1 MKLTIYHWLAIV
13 AVLFSALGTYIAG
26 PSYPYLI
33 YIAIPVTAC
42 CVTAV
47 FLDKLIPRLMTIGMT
62 GEDENKPSRPRVA
75 EMGGITVIAGF
86 SAAVLLSIALYVLL
100 PKFSLVLL
108 LAAIITIHTIGFIG
122 ISDDLFDLPQWFKAF
137 LPLAAAIP
145 LVVVNAA
152 GSTTVLI
159 PFIGALD
166 FGVIYTFALIPLAI
180 AVCSNL
186 TNMLAGYNGME
197 TGMGAVMFFTLSVLA
212 WNRGSGEMLVMS
224 LAMLGALL
232 GFLVFNRYPAKVFPG
247 DAGTF
252 SIGAALAASV
262 IIGNLESAGVILMVP
277 YIVDFFVKAVNKFP
291 HTHSEIRDGKLH
303 PKDGKV
309 KGLVHVVM
317 KAFGGISE
325 QNLVLFF
332 VGSEAVCAVVAL
344 ALYFR

>member
-1 MKLTIYHWLAIV
+1 MKLNIYHWIAIA

-26 PSYPYLI
+26 PAYPYLI
-33 YIAIPVTAC
+33 YLAIPVTAC

-47 FLDKLIPRLMTIGMT
+47 FVDKLIPRLERRGMT
-62 GEDENKPSRPRVA
+62 GEDENKPSRPKVA
-75 EMGGITVIAGF
+75 EMGGITIIAGF
-86 SAAVLLSIALYVLL
+86 SAAVLLAIALYILL

-108 LAAIITIHTIGFIG
+108 LAAVITILTIGFIG
-122 ISDDLFDLPQWFKAF
+122 ISDDLFDLPQWFKAL
-137 LPLAAAIP
+137 LPLVAAIP

-152 GSTTVLI
+152 GSTTIGI
-159 PFIGALD
+159 PFIGPVD
-166 FGVIYTFALIPLAI
+166 FGVIYTLVLIPLAI

-186 TNMLAGYNGME
+186 TNMLAGFNGME
-197 TGMGAVMFFTLSVLA
+197 AGMGAIMFLTLSLLA
-212 WNRGSGEMLVMS
+212 ANHGSGEMLVMS
-224 LAMLGALL
+224 LAMFGALL

-252 SIGAALAASV
+252 SIGVVLAASV

-277 YIVDFFVKAVNKFP
+277 YIVDFFVKALNRFP
-291 HTHSEIRDGKLH
+291 HTHQDIKNGRLY

-332 VGSEAVCAVVAL
+332 VGVEAVCAIVAL